1 MADRRLG
8 DEWVDWDGKSHT
20 ESTETDYRVFLG
32 LAVLTTLILILG
44 AGAFLWLIYPRLT
57 ETGTLLPRVFSIL
70 FMAFSGILLLWLI
83 SFITMAVF
91 RRPITRLVI
100 IPYLINKLLAIVLTV
115 GMIMGIS
122 KDRLTNSFL
131 KVHNLFLGSGP
142 VKTPPDNLLL
152 LTPRCLTRENNKK
165 LRELRDKYGFQMA
178 TAGGGSEA
186 RKKIRQAR
194 PKLIIAIAC
203 ERDLMSGFKDVNTH
217 IPVIGF
223 PNSRPEGPCKNT
235 CVDLTKI
242 EKTINNCLN

>member
-1 MADRRLG
+1 M
-8 DEWVDWDGKSHT
+8 V
-20 ESTETDYRVFLG
+20 
-32 LAVLTTLILILG
+32 
-44 AGAFLWLIYPRLT
+44 
-57 ETGTLLPRVFSIL
+57 
-70 FMAFSGILLLWLI
+70 FSGILLLWLI

-91 RRPITRLVI
+91 HRPITRLVI
-100 IPYLINKLLAIVLTV
+100 IPYLVNKLLSIVLTV

-142 VKTPPDNLLL
+142 VKTSPDNLLL

-186 RKKIRQAR
+186 RNKIRQAR